1 MQENKECPFGEKCH
15 FYHSISDYMSTKPAD
30 IGERCYLY
38 EAFGKCAYGLTC
50 RFAKAHT
57 TPDFKTLEN
66 ADVIKA
72 CEGKTSIKNS
82 LSKDLQNRLRKHSV
96 DFKKSAEYLK
106 TLPNNKEKAKQQ
118 GNGKTI
124 FTFRCL
130 GLIFRLSVSFDI
142 RAYAFIDV

>member
-1 MQENKECPFGEKCH
+1 
-15 FYHSISDYMSTKPAD
+15 MSTKPAD

-106 TLPNNKEKAKQQ
+106 TLPNNREKAKQQ

-130 GLIFRLSVSFDI
+130 GLNFRFSVSFDI
-142 RAYAFIDV
+142 RAYAFIDVYMKQISSYQPQGMFV